1 MDISS
6 KNINN
11 RSCRTCLQENI
22 EPLVSIFNDK
32 LKTIC
37 GSDVNIRDVISEI
50 TSVEVIHLVILK
62 IVIFLKKI

>member
-1 MDISS
+1 MDISN

-32 LKTIC
+32 LTAIS
-37 GSDVNIRDVISEI
+37 GSDVNIRDVIFEI
-50 TSVEVIHLVILK
+50 TSVEVIYPNAIFK
-62 IVIFLKKI
+62 IQIFLKL

>member
-32 LKTIC
+32 LKTVS
-37 GSDVNIRDVISEI
+37 GSDVNIIDVISEI
-50 TSVEVIHLVILK
+50 TSVEVIHAVIHK
-62 IVIFLKKI
+62 IVIF

>member
-1 MDISS
+1 MDISN

-32 LKTIC
+32 LTTID
-37 GSDVNIRDVISEI
+37 GNDVNIRDVIAEI
-50 TSVEVIHLVILK
+50 TSVEVILSNAI
-62 IVIFLKKI
+62 LKKIIFK